1 MRNAYIHSTGS
12 SLPQRIVPNT
22 YFNELLGED
31 VDTWLQENLTIK
43 ERRWMS
49 EEESVADLCA
59 ASARQAML
67 QGGVQPEDIDLLIIA
82 TDTPEFIS
90 PSTASIVQ
98 HRCGLT
104 NAGTFDI
111 NTACAGFVT
120 ALDIATKYIR
130 SDEHYNTVMIIGAY
144 GMSRYLD
151 IHDKKT
157 VTLFADGA
165 GCAIMK
171 STDTPDGYRASM
183 LETRGEYNEW
193 MGIYTGATKYPI
205 TPERVAQGD
214 HYLKFVKK
222 FPKELNPDMWTR
234 FIQTLAARAGYI
246 PQEINHFFM
255 TQININ
261 SINETLDRLAIPR
274 ERSYN
279 IMHKYAYTGSA
290 AIGIALDEAVREG
303 KVHRGDICCFIGSG
317 GGLAFAGSLFTF

>member
-1 MRNAYIHSTGS
+1 MRNAYLHSTGS
-12 SLPQRIVPNT
+12 SLPQRVVPNA

-31 VDTWLQENLTIK
+31 VDTWLQENLTIR
-43 ERRWMS
+43 ERRWLS
-49 EEESVADLCA
+49 EGESVADLCESA
-59 ASARQAML
+59 AQQAL
-67 QGGVQPEDIDLLIIA
+67 HYGGIRADEIDLLIIA

-98 HRCGLT
+98 HRCGMT
-104 NAGTFDI
+104 RAGTFDV

-151 IHDKKT
+151 MHDKKT

-165 GCAIMK
+165 GCAIVK
-171 STDTPDGYRASM
+171 STHDDRGYRASM

-193 MGIYTGATKYPI
+193 MGIYTGATKYPV
-205 TPERVAQGD
+205 TPERVAHGD
-214 HYLKFVKK
+214 HFLKFVKK

-234 FIQTLAARAGYI
+234 FIATLADRAGI
-246 PQEINHFFM
+246 TPQDITHFFM

-261 SINETLDRLAIPR
+261 SIHETLDRLSIPR

-290 AIGIALDEAVREG
+290 AIGIAFDEAVREG
-303 KVHRGDICCFIGSG
+303 KVQQGDVCCFIGSG
-317 GGLAFAGSLFTF
+317 GGLAFAGSLFTL